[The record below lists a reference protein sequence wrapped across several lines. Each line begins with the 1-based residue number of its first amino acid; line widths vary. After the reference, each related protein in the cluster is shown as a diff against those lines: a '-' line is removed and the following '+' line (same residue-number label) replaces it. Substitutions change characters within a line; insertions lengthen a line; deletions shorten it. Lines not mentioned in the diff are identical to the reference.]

1 MGTEF
6 MFFTQRMARLRNQF
20 DVAWSL
26 ENPVSSF
33 IWVMPPILEL
43 AQMPQVQT
51 ITLDMCRFG
60 SPHKKPTSIMA
71 DFSLQAL
78 AKTCNMADQ
87 PHQHEPLVGTI
98 VINGK
103 KIFRTKLAQVY
114 PDKLCTEWAD
124 LAATGTSQDPLAA
137 TFALTT
143 PTSDRKRPVGELV
156 PWKPHK

>member
-1 MGTEF
+1 
-6 MFFTQRMARLRNQF
+6 
-20 DVAWSL
+20 
-26 ENPVSSF
+26 
-33 IWVMPPILEL
+33 
-43 AQMPQVQT
+43 MPQVQT

-143 PTSDRKRPVGELV
+143 PTSDRKRPVGQLV
-156 PWKPHK
+156 PWKPHNNSSQQQKPPLRATSSSARRFRHRWTSRWNLVVPWRSPSA